1 MLVAERDVWV
11 AGRGAAIANG
21 TLPVVT
27 SHAADVPSA
36 VSPPSQQPT
45 LAWLT
50 AAEVE
55 KALGRGPRE
64 GPQPPLLLGETGG
77 EGGDGGGTS
86 GGSGGGLR
94 FAISVER
101 EEPASL
107 RTLAVKRGSLP
118 LFTIRSWRPCGWSL
132 HSMFDSTSVV
142 RTSLQCIPGKGRVL
156 HQSPPAHPK
165 LAS

>member
-27 SHAADVPSA
+27 ETSHAADVPSA
-36 VSPPSQQPT
+36 VSPPLQRRPT

-55 KALGRGPRE
+55 KALGRGPGE

-77 EGGDGGGTS
+77 EGGDDGGTS
-86 GGSGGGLR
+86 GGTGGGLR
-94 FAISVER
+94 FAISVEQ

-107 RTLAVKRGSLP
+107 RTFAVKRGSLP
-118 LFTIRSWRPCGWSL
+118 LYTIRSWRPCGSSL

-142 RTSLQCIPGKGRVL
+142 RTSLQCIPGRGRVL
-156 HQSPPAHPK
+156 R
-165 LAS
+165 